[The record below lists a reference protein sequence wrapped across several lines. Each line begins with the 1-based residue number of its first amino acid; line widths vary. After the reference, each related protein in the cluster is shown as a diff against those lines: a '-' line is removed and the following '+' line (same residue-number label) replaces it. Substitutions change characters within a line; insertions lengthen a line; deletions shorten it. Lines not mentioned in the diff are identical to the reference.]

1 MVEAWT
7 DRTAFAFLVRTM
19 ILTLHFPLMELYF
32 LRPGAP
38 PPLTLSHSSPGA
50 LRPVSHLSFWGV
62 RGFASY

>member
-50 LRPVSHLSFWGV
+50 LRVPRTRLTPFIPGS
-62 RGFASY
+62 